1 MARDTSNLKLM
12 ALDGEDLMAISAAC
26 QDATVKPS
34 DMTWMAADR
43 QLVLTMPRFAWE
55 LPSARRRW
63 FPSYERRLSA
73 LRFTRVSRVERRNF
87 PNDGTSVLALLAITL
102 EEGHEEGVVVRLTF
116 ADDAAM
122 RIHADALEAQLT
134 DLGAAWR
141 TRARPRH
148 SVA

>member
-1 MARDTSNLKLM
+1 MANDPSMLKLM
-12 ALDGEDLMAISAAC
+12 ALDGDDLMAVSAAC

-34 DMTWMAADR
+34 DMTWLAADK
-43 QLVLTMPRFAWE
+43 QLVVTMHRFAWE

-63 FPSYERRLSA
+63 FPNYERRLSA

-87 PNDGTSVLALLAITL
+87 PTDGKGVLALLAVTL
-102 EEGHEEGVVVRLTF
+102 EEGHDEGVVVRLTF

-122 RIHADALEAQLT
+122 RIHAEDLEVQLT

-148 SVA
+148 GVA

>member
-1 MARDTSNLKLM
+1 MAREIARLKLI

-34 DMTWMAADR
+34 DMTWMAGER
-43 QLVLTMPRFAWE
+43 QLVMTMHRFAWE

-63 FPSYERRLSA
+63 FPTYERRLSA
-73 LRFTRVSRVERRNF
+73 LRFTGVSRVERRNF
-87 PNDGTSVLALLAITL
+87 PTDGKSVLALLAIGL
-102 EEGHEEGVVVRLTF
+102 EEGHDEGVVVRLTF

-122 RIHADALEAQLT
+122 RIHADTLEAQLT

-141 TRARPRH
+141 TRAKPRH
-148 SVA
+148 SLA